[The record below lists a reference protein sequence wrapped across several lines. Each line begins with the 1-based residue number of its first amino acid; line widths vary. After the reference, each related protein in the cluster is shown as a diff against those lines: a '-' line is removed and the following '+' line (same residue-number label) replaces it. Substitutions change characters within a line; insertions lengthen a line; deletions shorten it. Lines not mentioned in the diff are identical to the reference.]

1 MNYMSMGIGRHY
13 IIRRYIT
20 TKLYIMHYGYVIEV
34 IVKYCDNTCTS
45 KTELDTAGQKF
56 VKQRCIYMRI
66 FFFMNYMTMCIGRH
80 YIIRRDIT
88 TKLYIQCSAYGY
100 IFEVNVKYCANT

>member
-13 IIRRYIT
+13 IIRRDIT

-45 KTELDTAGQKF
+45 KTELDTAGQKC

-66 FFFMNYMTMCIGRH
+66 FIFYELH
-80 YIIRRDIT
+80 
-88 TKLYIQCSAYGY
+88 AYGY
-100 IFEVNVKYCANT
+100 RPALHN